1 MGWWGRAK
9 LARLC
14 ICICIIIVWLAIAL
28 ALRQLMVPLRSVK
41 HFMFIEIKIA
51 ER

>member
-14 ICICIIIVWLAIAL
+14 ICICIIIVGLAIAL

-41 HFMFIEIKIA
+41 HFMFIL
-51 ER
+51 R